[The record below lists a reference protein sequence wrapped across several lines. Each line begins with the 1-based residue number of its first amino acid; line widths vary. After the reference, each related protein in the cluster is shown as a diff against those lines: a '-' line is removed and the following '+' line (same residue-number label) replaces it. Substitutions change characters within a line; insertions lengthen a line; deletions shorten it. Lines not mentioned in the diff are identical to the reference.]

1 MVLFFYLFYFFQ
13 FCSFVILVN
22 KILKLVCCYLQVL
35 WVTQKVKFW
44 KLSCSKLNFN
54 FVLTSFDFVN
64 RAHHELMLIIMYSSR
79 CIHSYI
85 NKWNFEK
92 KRADEWQSF
101 LDEIWIHNNFGW
113 IIFLVIWTCTI
124 SIPNKHKQIKL
135 EFLYWSM
142 VSFVV
147 SFNFFINFI

>member
-92 KRADEWQSF
+92 KKSRWMTIILGWNMNSQQFWLNNLSSHMN
-101 LDEIWIHNNFGW
+101 LYYLHSKQTQTNKIGISLLIHG
-113 IIFLVIWTCTI
+113 IFCC
-124 SIPNKHKQIKL
+124 
-135 EFLYWSM
+135 
-142 VSFVV
+142 
-147 SFNFFINFI
+147 FI